1 MCSPVP
7 LCHRRIYVGFQ
18 LHVRG
23 GTDLDVSELLLNL
36 EMLGYPG
43 DRQEKEEAGH
53 SDCAMMDGGLGFY
66 STTICV
72 TYGC

>member
-53 SDCAMMDGGLGFY
+53 SD
-66 STTICV
+66 
-72 TYGC
+72 